1 MNRTRLTRAG
11 VALAALS
18 ALVVAPAAS
27 AYELPAT
34 PGTLAKPAKK
44 ITKLTVQ
51 KSACSSPTA
60 NKTCFTTIQ
69 AAVNASKQTTHKVE
83 YTITVMPG
91 TYAESV
97 TVEGHALDGLTIQGS
112 TSKAADT
119 KIDLSTLKGDAHKNA
134 ITVNA
139 TSGVTIKN
147 LTVTH
152 YGENGLWFVNV
163 GVPADY
169 VNTMDGGNVLIPNP
183 LTQKLSKNELFGG
196 KAYTVDNVT
205 ASFGG
210 RYGIFA
216 RTSVGG
222 TITNSEAYYNDD
234 SGFYIGETPAQTKPS
249 RTYITGVKSWGNA
262 LGYSGTNSRYVT
274 INKGSWFNN
283 GMGIVPNIV
292 MGEHWPAPSFNVYTD
307 NDIYGNNFNYY
318 EGAPFPSSSGQFG
331 GGASYPV
338 GIGIL
343 LFGSQDSEISKNRVW
358 GNKLAGVAAINPGIL
373 LKGSGNWNRLCGA
386 DNSLKTADC
395 LQLKDATE
403 LKRNKIFGN
412 AFGRL
417 GLNRNGRDITYANDG
432 IGNCVGGTGANANTF
447 GGSQTSLY
455 TVGRTDKPSST
466 RPNDS
471 WQSCDKSAYSAT
483 LPNKITFAYF
493 WMLTFAANDSSSGSG
508 PNPAIG
514 DPGLGANDP
523 TGQDYVDN
531 SHFEGRWWVWP
542 GTESS
547 WPSQYGKPLER
558 CKITAPY
565 QGCDGFAFGKP

>member
-1 MNRTRLTRAG
+1 
-11 VALAALS
+11 
-18 ALVVAPAAS
+18 VAPTAS
-27 AYELPAT
+27 AYELPAS
-34 PGTLAKPAKK
+34 PGKLAKPTKK

-51 KSACSSPTA
+51 KATCSSKTL
-60 NKTCFTTIQ
+60 NKTCFNKIQ
-69 AAVNASKQTTHKVE
+69 LAVNAARQTTHKYE
-83 YTITVMPG
+83 YTITVSPG

-97 TVEGHALDGLTIQGS
+97 TIEGHQFDGLTLQGA
-112 TSKAADT
+112 TKKASDVT
-119 KIDLSTLKGDAHKNA
+119 IDLSTLTGDASKNA

-163 GVPADY
+163 GVPAGY
-169 VNTMDGGNVLIPNP
+169 VNSMDGANVLIPNP
-183 LTQKLSKNELFGG
+183 STQKLSSNELFGG

-222 TITNSEAYYNDD
+222 SITNSEAYYNDD
-234 SGFYIGETPAQTKPS
+234 SGFYIGETPAQSKPV

-274 INKGSWFNN
+274 INNGKWFNN

-292 MGEHWPAPSFNVYTD
+292 MGEHWPAPSFNIYTD

-358 GNKLAGVAAINPGIL
+358 GNKLVGVAALNPAIL
-373 LKGSGNWNRLCGA
+373 LKDSGGWKRLCGA
-386 DNSLKTADC
+386 ENNLTTADC
-395 LQLKDATE
+395 RQLKDASE
-403 LKRNKIFGN
+403 LKRNKIYGN

-417 GLNRNGRDITYANDG
+417 GVNRNGRDISYANDG
-432 IGNCVGGTGANANTF
+432 VGNCVGGTGTNANTF
-447 GGSQTSLY
+447 GGTQSSLY
-455 TVGRTDKPSST
+455 EVGRHADPTKG
-466 RPNDS
+466 
-471 WQSCDKSAYSAT
+471 WHSCDKSGYSAT
-483 LPNKITFAYF
+483 KGGSMTMAYF
-493 WMLTFAANDSSSGSG
+493 YMLTYAANTADSG
-508 PNPAIG
+508 AT
-514 DPGLGANDP
+514 GLGLVDP
-523 TGQDYVDN
+523 TGSDFVDN
-531 SHFEGRWWVWP
+531 SHFEGRLWVWP

-547 WPSQYGKPLER
+547 WPSNYGKPLER
-558 CKITAPY
+558 CHITAPY
-565 QGCDGFAFGKP
+565 KGCDGFAFGKP